1 MTAMMLADLFG
12 VKRQVRRGQSLLLLR
27 ASGGVFD
34 ASAARLLE
42 VLENSR

>member
-27 ASGGVFD
+27 AVEAF
-34 ASAARLLE
+34 
-42 VLENSR
+42 